1 MRPDEHKRKKNAQYK
16 KKHGIPVKKGA
27 GKPDKPTD
35 SADVKPGEKENQETC
50 SQTTPLDESR
60 WFSRRHLTTNW
71 DRYEGLDIADEEDQ
85 RTLVTSRGEDFAN
98 LVEKAGNPDSQF
110 RFQAEKEWE
119 EDTMSQAASEG
130 LEINLASLAE
140 ALQGL
145 PIYRKLHIDDKE
157 INPSSSLRCLDQ
169 VEKAVDGTGNSY
181 YTASTLT
188 LTAEKQASS
197 CTVETL
203 KHHYIEKP
211 SSTTKD
217 DRHDNR
223 QLSVTEAPPTTHLHS
238 SLRDVASGVYSYQS
252 HNTSKD
258 QTGSVI
264 DSELDFLL
272 SLDNTKLNA
281 VSSKKPVNGNKV
293 SPFSNQVYSSADD
306 KELQSTGAGAF
317 MHAPKEQPLLNT
329 SVDSEKGETKR
340 QSETE
345 QDLEDWLDSVL
356 S

>member
-35 SADVKPGEKENQETC
+35 SADVKPGDKENQGTC

-71 DRYEGLDIADEEDQ
+71 DRYEGLD
-85 RTLVTSRGEDFAN
+85 S
-98 LVEKAGNPDSQF
+98 NPDSQF

-140 ALQGL
+140 ALKGL

-169 VEKAVDGTGNSY
+169 VEKAGDGIGNSY
-181 YTASTLT
+181 YPASTLT

-293 SPFSNQVYSSADD
+293 SPLSNQVYSSADD